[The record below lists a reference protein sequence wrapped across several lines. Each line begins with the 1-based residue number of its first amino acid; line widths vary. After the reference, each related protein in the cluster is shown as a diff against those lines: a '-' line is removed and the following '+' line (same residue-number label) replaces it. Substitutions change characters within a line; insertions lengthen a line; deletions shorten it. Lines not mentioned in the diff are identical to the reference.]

1 MSSNLLICHFQSE
14 KPREFF
20 IDEDDFGDENSNTL
34 TDMGGGWGLRI
45 VTNWALLNLAQLT
58 DDQTKQFV
66 AGFAGVGKEVGMT
79 FNKNQADI
87 LMVML
92 RKHGGGGN
100 HPLPGE
106 QDQVQEVCGTFQR
119 K

>member
-1 MSSNLLICHFQSE
+1 MTNL
-14 KPREFF
+14 
-20 IDEDDFGDENSNTL
+20 
-34 TDMGGGWGLRI
+34 
-45 VTNWALLNLAQLT
+45 ALLNLAQLT

-92 RKHGGGGN
+92 RKHEEGGGN
-100 HPLPGE
+100 HTLPR
-106 QDQVQEVCGTFQR
+106 VQEVYGTFQR